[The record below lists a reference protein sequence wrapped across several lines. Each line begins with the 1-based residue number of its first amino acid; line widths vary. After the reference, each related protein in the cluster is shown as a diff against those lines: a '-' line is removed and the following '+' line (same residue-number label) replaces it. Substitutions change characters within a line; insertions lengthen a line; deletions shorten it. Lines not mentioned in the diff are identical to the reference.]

1 VKRVLIFVLS
11 ILFLFSMAM
20 FGACKNKT
28 EEENPQDQPTDI
40 VLMNGFNTW
49 DDIILYDM
57 DPTFYKGNWE
67 VNRDSKYI
75 SEGDGSW
82 RIYVDSVGAN
92 QPSFKIVASGMKT
105 DITDVVEFGLWV
117 YSEADYE
124 FEIIITAFSGDKIIC
139 APVQKVVNGANDLKF
154 ALNRGV
160 VAAQSGKMVTDYSI
174 SFAGIKSETIVYVD
188 NFYAKITTDALVL
201 KPEIQEVITAI
212 SALNAQSD
220 RATIESVVAKY
231 NALSSEDK
239 LCVSNVSNL
248 KAAIQPYYHEDLGK
262 WQQDAPQTLLYFNK
276 PFGEVQVNSV
286 TTGIGAYGYSTE
298 QKHGDDEGSLKVEF
312 TTSSTNW
319 VTLKTTANTLIDEE
333 WIEFY
338 VYNDSEQP
346 KALCVAWNAPTPTK
360 GTTELP
366 FYVLKSKEWTKIYCK
381 SAWLTDSTV
390 GENGTIQICGLVSI
404 DPKSLSYGSGE
415 SPEGTMYFSSFIK
428 REFDEATTITKEK
441 EEQIRKDMSEAR
453 TGEDEN
459 TLYFFDRELGLRQS
473 SVKDSNMQVS
483 LSENVKVNGETAT
496 EVSFNNV
503 QDTTSIL
510 SVISCDY
517 EFNEGDYV
525 AFYAMADVQG
535 ADYVSIRLN
544 APYVDTN
551 DNKLKD
557 YFVYGT
563 YLHNKKTS
571 LVLLPA
577 DKILDEIQLKF
588 IAEIDSETLGG
599 SKYSANT
606 QTNMKGSIYLTKA
619 KVYSAEQVKDLA
631 TTSDTYEFNIGS
643 TTCVGK
649 INALTTNG
657 ANQWGEYN
665 YDTKVY
671 ASPWDTSYFQVSD
684 TLRFYARS
692 MRREEGK
699 LVSEQNTCIGIELK
713 DAIPVNSGKKI
724 YITASGL
731 VNRDDAND
739 VYGTYLQV
747 FGEREVTSTHK
758 SSPRGT
764 IVEEKDGLITWC
776 FDVSTVA
783 SELKYFRLWTG
794 HQLLLPDTELVTITD
809 ISIR

>member
-1 VKRVLIFVLS
+1 
-11 ILFLFSMAM
+11 MAM

-124 FEIIITAFSGDKIIC
+124 FEIIITAFSGDRIVC

-174 SFAGIKSETIVYVD
+174 SFAGIKSETVLYVD
-188 NFYAKITTDALVL
+188 NFYAKITTDAVVL

-220 RATIESVVAKY
+220 RATIEGVIAKY
-231 NALSSEDK
+231 NALTSEDK

-248 KAAIQPYYHEDLGK
+248 KAAIQPYYLGDLDK
-262 WQQDAPQTLLYFNK
+262 WKKDAPQTLLYFNK

-381 SAWLTDSTV
+381 SAWLTNSTV

-428 REFDEATTITKEK
+428 REFDEETTMQLELQKKI
-441 EEQIRKDMSEAR
+441 DDAR
-453 TGEDEN
+453 VGDDTN
-459 TLYFFDRELGLRQS
+459 TLYLFDKEVGAEQLTS
-473 SVKDSNMQVS
+473 DANFEFKNS
-483 LSENVKVNGETAT
+483 T
-496 EVSFNNV
+496 EVKYENETSSLAIKLNNIANGNDSKIKWKELNY
-503 QDTTSIL
+503 Q
-510 SVISCDY
+510 
-517 EFNEGDYV
+517 FNEGDYV
-525 AFYAMADVQG
+525 VFHVY
-535 ADYVSIRLN
+535 N
-544 APYVDTN
+544 DT
-551 DNKLKD
+551 DATMIEL
-557 YFVYGT
+557 
-563 YLHNKKTS
+563 S
-571 LVLLPA
+571 R
-577 DKILDEIQLKF
+577 
-588 IAEIDSETLGG
+588 G
-599 SKYSANT
+599 SKHRIRIN
-606 QTNMKGSIYLTKA
+606 KGIWTKVIWKAEYVQEVDWSYVYARNLGEQDGKIDWPSTITGTIYFSKA
-619 KVYSAEQVKDLA
+619 KVYSSNQVVDLSQVADDYEYTVGHTTFVGKPENINGTWCYDPTAFDTSSENKEGQFYQPFYVNGELRWQGQPVKGQVKA
-631 TTSDTYEFNIGS
+631 PGMGFTFKQTYEIANCYLYITVNDAVQDDIYVQIFNSANVHFATFQFSYNNIELVQTLS
-643 TTCVGK
+643 
-649 INALTTNG
+649 NG
-657 ANQWGEYN
+657 Y
-665 YDTKVY
+665 KVY
-671 ASPWDTSYFQVSD
+671 KCAVANYFGK
-684 TLRFYARS
+684 TYAT
-692 MRREEGK
+692 
-699 LVSEQNTCIGIELK
+699 NF
-713 DAIPVNSGKKI
+713 KK
-724 YITASGL
+724 
-731 VNRDDAND
+731 
-739 VYGTYLQV
+739 
-747 FGEREVTSTHK
+747 
-758 SSPRGT
+758 
-764 IVEEKDGLITWC
+764 
-776 FDVSTVA
+776 
-783 SELKYFRLWTG
+783 FRLYTRK
-794 HQLLLPDTELVTITD
+794 LKVPASCETI
-809 ISIR
+809 IRDVEVKYEP

>member
-1 VKRVLIFVLS
+1 
-11 ILFLFSMAM
+11 MAM

-28 EEENPQDQPTDI
+28 EEEAQDQPTDI

-75 SEGDGSW
+75 SEGNGSW

-124 FEIIITAFSGDKIIC
+124 FEIIITAYAGDRIVC

-174 SFAGIKSETIVYVD
+174 SFAGIKSETVLYVD
-188 NFYAKITTDALVL
+188 NFYAKTTTDALVL

-220 RATIESVVAKY
+220 RATIEGVIAKY

-239 LCVSNVSNL
+239 LAVANISNL
-248 KAAIQPYYHEDLGK
+248 KAAIQTYYLEDLGK
-262 WQQDAPQTLLYFNK
+262 WQTADPNTLLYFNK
-276 PFGEVQVNSV
+276 PFGEVQVNSA
-286 TTGIGAYGYSTE
+286 TAGIGAYGYSTE
-298 QKHGDDEGSLKVEF
+298 QKHGDEEGSLKVEF

-319 VTLKTTANTLIDEE
+319 VTLKTTAKTLINEE

-338 VYNDSEQP
+338 VYNDSDQH
-346 KALCVAWNAPTPTK
+346 KAMCVAWNYEK
-360 GTTELP
+360 TTIDNTQLP
-366 FYVLKSKEWTKIYCK
+366 FYVLRSKEWTKIYCK
-381 SAWLTDSTV
+381 SAWLTASKN
-390 GENGTIQICGLVSI
+390 GETGTIQICGLASI
-404 DPKSLSYGSGE
+404 DPTSLNYGSGE
-415 SPEGTMYFSSFIK
+415 SPKGTVYFSSFIK
-428 REFDEATTITKEK
+428 REFDEETTILKEK
-441 EEQIRKDMSEAR
+441 EEKLRKDMAEAR

-483 LSENVKVNGETAT
+483 LSENVKVNSETAT

-503 QDTTSIL
+503 QDATSIL

-551 DNKLKD
+551 DNNKLKD

-577 DKILDEIQLKF
+577 DKISGEIQLKF

-606 QTNMKGSIYLTKA
+606 TTNMKGAVYLTKA
-619 KVYSAEQVKDLA
+619 KVYSASEVKDLA
-631 TTSDTYEFNIGS
+631 TASDTYEFNIGS

-671 ASPWDTSYFQVSD
+671 ASPWDTSYFQVND

-699 LVSEQNTCIGIELK
+699 LVSPQNTCIGIELK
-713 DAIPVNSGKKI
+713 DAIPANSGKKI
-724 YITASGL
+724 YITASGF
-731 VNRDDAND
+731 VNRDDENG

-747 FGEREVTSTHK
+747 FAGRETGHK

-776 FDVSTVA
+776 FDVSAVA